1 MRVAAPLLTL
11 LLTLPL
17 ATPAWAQALSGRPE
31 RLHGTVVNLAEAVL
45 TIRTDDQ
52 GDLDVT
58 LPPGVRIGAVVE
70 RSLADIRPG
79 EFVGSAAVRGRDGR
93 LHAQEVHIFPETMRG
108 TGEGHRPMEE
118 PGQTMTNATVN
129 GVVRQEDGRVLHLQY
144 PGGEQAV
151 EVGPDVRVVG
161 LIAGDRALLVPGAA
175 VTVRA
180 IVREDGTHT
189 AVSIQ
194 AEKDGVKPLP

>member
-52 GDLDVT
+52 GDLDVA

-70 RSLADIRPG
+70 RRLADIRPG

-180 IVREDGTHT
+180 IVREDRTHT